1 MKRLR
6 KREEGESYLIKNLHA
21 PEIERHF
28 TWNAVGLAWFGLWYG
43 AGLVLLGAHQELSR
57 LSPEILIVLVLPVV
71 VLLLSLALA
80 RWDVLVLVVG
90 AAAAAILLREGAA
103 TWPFIVPYAIG
114 GGSAP
119 MIQICREWERAIVLR
134 LGKFKKVKGPGVF
147 FLIPLIDT
155 VAKRVDVR
163 IRVTDFAAETTL
175 TRDSVPVT
183 VDALCFWLVWDA
195 EKAVLEVENYVDAVV
210 LSAQTALRAAISS
223 NDLSTLLYDGE
234 KIEEEVRKQVD
245 QKTTEWGITIPHIE
259 MTEIE
264 IPPELQKAMSN
275 VAQAEREKRARI
287 LLSEAERDVAS
298 RLEEAARV
306 YEGNP
311 TALKLKRLAVIA
323 DGFRNGNSM
332 VLVPSD
338 LPVELSEEGVF
349 GLKALSETRKSGGT

>member
-6 KREEGESYLIKNLHA
+6 KNEESEGYLIKNLHA

-28 TWNAVGLAWFGLWYG
+28 AWNSVALAWYGLLYC
-43 AGLVLLGAHQELSR
+43 AGLVAFGERQKLSELT
-57 LSPEILIVLVLPVV
+57 PEILVILIVPVV
-71 VLLLSLALA
+71 VLLISLALA
-80 RWDVLVLVVG
+80 RWDLLVLLVG
-90 AAAAAILLREGAA
+90 VSAAAILLREGAA
-103 TWPFIVPYAIG
+103 AWPFVVPYVIG

-134 LGKFKKVKGPGVF
+134 LGKFRKVKGPGVF
-147 FLIPLIDT
+147 FLVPFIDT

-195 EKAVLEVENYVDAVV
+195 EKAILEVENYVDAVV

-287 LLSEAERDVAS
+287 LLSEAEREVAT

-323 DGFRNGNSM
+323 DGFRSGSSM
-332 VLVPSD
+332 VVVPSD
-338 LPVELSEEGVF
+338 LPDELSEDGVF
-349 GLKALSETRKSGGT
+349 GLKALSEARKSGAK